1 MERLYIDQENG
12 RLARTDLCRVSLTL
26 TDGTV
31 YENLQP
37 RRLFPYTMPSKYVTL
52 LGDDGH
58 EVAVI
63 RDLDALDPDSCAV
76 LNQVLAEYYM
86 IPKILRLLAIED
98 VNGALKWRVLTDHGE
113 IEFRIHNR
121 NSDIKLM
128 RGTHKVLVRDADD
141 NRYLIPDHTDLDRH
155 SKHLLYAYL

>member
-1 MERLYIDQENG
+1 MERLYIDRENG
-12 RLARTDLCRVSLTL
+12 RLARMDLCRVSLTL
-26 TDGTV
+26 TDGAV

-76 LNQVLAEYYM
+76 LNQVLA
-86 IPKILRLLAIED
+86 
-98 VNGALKWRVLTDHGE
+98 
-113 IEFRIHNR
+113 
-121 NSDIKLM
+121 
-128 RGTHKVLVRDADD
+128 
-141 NRYLIPDHTDLDRH
+141 
-155 SKHLLYAYL
+155 